1 MPEHC
6 LPPVEERAK
15 WLSGDP
21 VCLVQTGKA
30 ASVQAWIYRTFL
42 NLSAAGAD
50 VEICHRIPDEGIVVA
65 LTGNLGNDFKSP
77 GGIFLIGVVADGAP
91 HPACH
96 VHVLQNAIHAARLP
110 RSTYIPHWPQ
120 PNLVPRDHERGDTFE
135 NLVFYGDPCNLD
147 LGLRDPSFS
156 KILRERLGMTLVIAG
171 ADSWHDYSNADCV
184 IAIREFG
191 SRRFLGK
198 PATKLYNAWMAGV
211 PFIGGNDSAFSSDG
225 REGIDYLRCNSTGEV
240 LSALQQ
246 LKLDPPF
253 RNSLVIEGEQAAK
266 DFSTEAITN
275 RWVGYLRSVI
285 AGPAASHSGKS
296 RLGRGLASR
305 HMQLNLILDRLKGG
319 Y

>member
-1 MPEHC
+1 VR
-6 LPPVEERAK
+6 LAQ
-15 WLSGDP
+15 S
-21 VCLVQTGKA
+21 GKA

-50 VEICHRIPDEGIVVA
+50 VELCHRIPDEGIVVA

-96 VHVLQNAIHAARLP
+96 VHVLQNAIHAERLP
-110 RSTYIPHWPQ
+110 HSTYIPHWPQ
-120 PNLVPRDHERGDTFE
+120 PNLVPRDQGRGDTLE
-135 NLVFYGDPCNLD
+135 NLVFYGDPCNLAP
-147 LGLRDPSFS
+147 GLRDPSFS
-156 KILRERLGMTLVIAG
+156 RILRERLGMTLVIAG

-225 REGIDYLRCNSTGEV
+225 RDGIDYLRCNTLESVFTGLERLKNNPDFCRQLV
-240 LSALQQ
+240 MEGSFSARRFT
-246 LKLDPPF
+246 P
-253 RNSLVIEGEQAAK
+253 
-266 DFSTEAITN
+266 EAITDN
-275 RWVGYLRSVI
+275 WSVFLRGVVTTMAPEYFSQYQT
-285 AGPAASHSGKS
+285 SK
-296 RLGRGLASR
+296 RLRRLFHRFNLLIDGCMRGF
-305 HMQLNLILDRLKGG
+305 
-319 Y
+319 